1 MDRKTWLYPPALL
14 LALALAAC
22 DGSATGADG
31 GRVAVR
37 FATSS
42 AARAALAPSG
52 APGPRF
58 SHAGTSDVLEIAGTN
73 GTLRIEDI
81 RLIVSELELE
91 AADGSCVGEDDGD
104 DGCEEFESG
113 PFLVDLPLAGGAVTL
128 ATDQIA
134 PGTYDELEFEVEDL
148 EADDDDDAGERQA
161 IQSLLAA
168 LRGVYP
174 GFPSRAEMVAH
185 GTFTPAGSATPQP
198 FTVYFDAEI
207 EVEMELSPPVTVPG
221 ATALVVVVDPAL
233 WFTEGARV
241 VNLAAL
247 DGRMIEFHSQLR
259 DGIEE
264 VDEID

>member
-1 MDRKTWLYPPALL
+1 MDRKTWLFPAALL
-14 LALALAAC
+14 LALAAC

-31 GRVAVR
+31 GSVAVR

-42 AARAALAPSG
+42 AARGSLAPSD
-52 APGPRF
+52 ASGPRF
-58 SHAGTSDVLEIAGTN
+58 SHAGASDVLAITGTN
-73 GTLRIEDI
+73 GTLRIEDV

-91 AADGSCVGEDDGD
+91 QVGGSCVGEDDGD
-104 DGCEEFESG
+104 DDCEEFESG

-148 EADDDDDAGERQA
+148 ESDDDDDAGERQA
-161 IQSLLAA
+161 IQSLLAQ

-174 GFPSRAEMVAH
+174 GFPSRASMVAH
-185 GTFTPAGSATPQP
+185 GTFTPAGSTAAQP

-207 EVEMELSPPVTVPG
+207 EVEMDLSPPVTVPG
-221 ATALVVVVDPAL
+221 ATALTVEVNPAL
-233 WFTEGARV
+233 WFRDGAQV

-247 DGRMIEFHSQLR
+247 DGRTIEFHSQLR
-259 DGIEE
+259 GGMEE

>member
-1 MDRKTWLYPPALL
+1 MHRKNWLVPAAILF
-14 LALALAAC
+14 ALTAC
-22 DGSATGADG
+22 DGAPTGPAG

-37 FATSS
+37 FATSPT
-42 AARAALAPSG
+42 ARAALAPSG
-52 APGPRF
+52 TAAPRF
-58 SHAGTSDVLEIAGTN
+58 SHAGSSDALTITGTN

-91 AADGSCVGEDDGD
+91 QAQGSCLGEDDGD

-113 PFLVDLPLAGGAVTL
+113 PFLVDLPLAGEAVTL

-134 PGTYDELEFEVEDL
+134 AGTYDELDFEVENL
-148 EADDDDDAGERQA
+148 ESDDDHDASERQA
-161 IQSLLAA
+161 IQALLAQ

-174 GFPSRAEMVAH
+174 GFPSRASMVAH
-185 GTFTPAGSATPQP
+185 GTFTPAGSTAAQP

-207 EVEMELSPPVTVPG
+207 EVEMDLSPPVTVPG
-221 ATALVVVVDPAL
+221 TTSLTVEVNPAL
-233 WFTEGARV
+233 WFRDGAQV

-247 DGRMIEFHSQLR
+247 DGRTIEFHSQLR
-259 DGIEE
+259 DGMEE